1 MRLSEHAF
9 ALFLARQLRNFGH
22 GQHPVI
28 YAGFINQPVDPPLFH
43 HFKTITGN

>member
-28 YAGFINQPVDPPLFH
+28 DAGFIGRRTDFFEKP
-43 HFKTITGN
+43 